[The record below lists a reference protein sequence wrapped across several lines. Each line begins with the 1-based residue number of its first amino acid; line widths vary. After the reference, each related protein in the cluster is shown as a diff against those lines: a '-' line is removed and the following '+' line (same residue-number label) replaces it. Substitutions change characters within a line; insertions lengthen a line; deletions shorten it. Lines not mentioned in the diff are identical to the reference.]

1 MALMPWGQNSA
12 ALARDLFHWNHR
24 CLCSPGRVGNLV
36 AASYTDTRAR
46 AKGTASGQ
54 AGQKQ
59 TATSSD
65 KSRSS
70 APGLLPSTWLTVRED
85 SVDLLSSDLAL
96 RCGDSGEAEVSG
108 RGVVGASMGRS
119 CGREQPPVSESIAR
133 TVQGSGSQS
142 YRRLRATGP
151 RPQATGMPHLCWSGN
166 SVLHPASRGHRR
178 TSPEPCG
185 YEHSSRAP
193 QEPREIL
200 ERKMKTGH
208 SRATRSR
215 RMGSGVDLED

>member
-1 MALMPWGQNSA
+1 MPIQPRKGRKPSGCILHRHKGPCKRNGQWTSRTEA
-12 ALARDLFHWNHR
+12 E
-24 CLCSPGRVGNLV
+24 
-36 AASYTDTRAR
+36 
-46 AKGTASGQ
+46 
-54 AGQKQ
+54 Q

-65 KSRSS
+65 RSRSS

-108 RGVVGASMGRS
+108 RGAVGASLGRS

-133 TVQGSGSQS
+133 IVWGSGSQS

-151 RPQATGMPHLCWSGN
+151 RPQATGMLRLCWSRD

-178 TSPEPCG
+178 MSPEPCG

-200 ERKMKTGH
+200 ERKRKTRY
-208 SRATRSR
+208 SRATRGR